1 MSAALS
7 GPRASQGEG
16 RSAER
21 QAAASKGEISQGGE
35 RGRRRGVEGEEEKRR
50 RGGGGREGTQVVW
63 VN

>member
-1 MSAALS
+1 MGRVLFPADVS
-7 GPRASQGEG
+7 RAQWDEG

-21 QAAASKGEISQGGE
+21 QAAASKGEISQEESGGGGE
-35 RGRRRGVEGEEEKRR
+35 GWRGRRR